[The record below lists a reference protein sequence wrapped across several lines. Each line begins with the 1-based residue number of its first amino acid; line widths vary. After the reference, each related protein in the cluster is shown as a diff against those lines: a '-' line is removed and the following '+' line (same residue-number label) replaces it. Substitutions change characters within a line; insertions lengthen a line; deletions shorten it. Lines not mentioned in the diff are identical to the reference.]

1 MRTAIIYVTK
11 HGTTAKVAQKIQEG
25 IGVANTDMFNLKDNS
40 NIDLSKYEQVII
52 GGSIHAGSIQKRIT
66 HFCNE
71 HTVDLVQKPLGL
83 FICCMDEKH
92 PQSEFENA
100 FPELLRSHAK
110 SKKIMGGEFLIEKM
124 NFIEKLIIKKVSKV
138 TSTISKI
145 DEGKIKEMVE
155 EMRG

>member
-1 MRTAIIYVTK
+1 MKTAIVFASK
-11 HGTTAKVAQKIQEG
+11 HGTTVKVAQKIQDG
-25 IGVANTDMFNLKDNS
+25 IGTANTDMYNLKDSS
-40 NIDLSKYEQVII
+40 NIDLSRYDQIII
-52 GGSIHAGSIQKRIT
+52 GGSIHAGSIQKKIT
-66 HFCNE
+66 RFCSK

-145 DEGKIKEMVE
+145 NEGYILEMVE